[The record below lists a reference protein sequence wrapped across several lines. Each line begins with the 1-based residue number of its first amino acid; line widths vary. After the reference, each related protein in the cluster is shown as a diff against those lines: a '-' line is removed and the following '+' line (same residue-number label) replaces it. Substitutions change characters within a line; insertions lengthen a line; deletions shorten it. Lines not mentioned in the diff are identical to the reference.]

1 MSEKK
6 TSLHADLKII
16 KVCIIHGDSNDM
28 LTKANYDIYRT
39 IAWEQVMQAK
49 PKSMGSGG
57 SKESAS
63 T

>member
-6 TSLHADLKII
+6 TSLCADLKII
-16 KVCIIHGDSNDM
+16 KVCIIHGDLNNTF
-28 LTKANYDIYRT
+28 TKANYDIYGT
-39 IAWEQVMQAK
+39 IAWEQVMQAE
-49 PKSMGSGG
+49 PKSMGLGG